1 MKNTLIYPISDEAKP
16 SIHKFLTRDNKILVH
31 YNTAVILTTGY
42 TSHTRKQK
50 KNIRGNSKH
59 AFFNHNFFVNTW
71 NHIPIFPHQLAVERK
86 SQNK

>member
-16 SIHKFLTRDNKILVH
+16 SIHKVLTRDSKILVH

-50 KNIRGNSKH
+50 KILEATANMHFLTTIS
-59 AFFNHNFFVNTW
+59 
-71 NHIPIFPHQLAVERK
+71 L
-86 SQNK
+86 